1 MPPPSFPQALK
12 YAFQTHDRLCLVM
25 EYANGGEV
33 CPQPPACPSGCLLP
47 GSGGQRET
55 YWSVIFLLS
64 LPPPEAGGETGSET
78 LSGSSKFTRLVSWW
92 AGYRLRPRGLWG
104 GGRRRRKDVLKGC
117 RERACGSGSPIL
129 YFQQG
134 LLPEERRRHSP
145 CPPVT
150 HSSSLTPLSPP
161 GVTRWLHS
169 PCGLV
174 SQLVSTCS
182 RVVLFCLVA
191 VAPSFACPLLRPPPQ
206 LSTWR
211 LLSRLPSIPC
221 PFSFCRSC
229 EFLVLTVPRTA
240 LPVPH
245 VVLTA
250 PRSSWGRCHHVTGL
264 GAILPSSGPGVSPLL
279 PPSAGSCSSTCRGSV
294 SSQRSGPAFMARRSS
309 QPWSTCTRGTWCTV
323 TSR

>member
-12 YAFQTHDRLCLVM
+12 YAFQTHDRLCFVM

-182 RVVLFCLVA
+182 RVVLFCLLA
-191 VAPSFACPLLRPPPQ
+191 VAPSFACPLLRPPPN
-206 LSTWR
+206 S
-211 LLSRLPSIPC
+211 P
-221 PFSFCRSC
+221 
-229 EFLVLTVPRTA
+229 
-240 LPVPH
+240 
-245 VVLTA
+245 
-250 PRSSWGRCHHVTGL
+250 L
-264 GAILPSSGPGVSPLL
+264 GACCLAFPLSLAHFLFVAHVSFLCSLSLAWPSPSLTWSSPPPAVRGAGVTMSPGWVPSSPPLVQGSHPCCLPLPAAVLPPVAGACLHRGAGPLLWRGDRLSPGVPAL
-279 PPSAGSCSSTCRGSV
+279 AGRGV
-294 SSQRSGPAFMARRSS
+294 P
-309 QPWSTCTRGTWCTV
+309 
-323 TSR
+323 